1 MSELPTFPPPN
12 ATSSANHH
20 YQFEYPATLLTIPY
34 HLDPTIPN
42 LLHKLIPLS
51 RATRHLPIDI
61 PVQSHIESDAMDI
74 EQNALSTQVE
84 LIRETATVESDGML
98 LYVAQAS
105 YEPGTSPLSLWVPVK
120 AYTDERAEHKS
131 SDTQMA
137 VEEVLKE
144 APLDVF
150 ERCAASDHILR
161 WSDSVSRQAHQEA
174 IVIC

>member
-12 ATSSANHH
+12 ATSSANRR
-20 YQFEYPATLLTIPY
+20 YQFEYPATLLTVPY
-34 HLDPTIPN
+34 HLDPTIHN

-61 PVQSHIESDAMDI
+61 PVQSRVESDAMDI

-131 SDTQMA
+131 GDTQMA
-137 VEEVLKE
+137 VEDVLKE

-150 ERCAASDHILR
+150 ERYAASNYILR
-161 WSDSVSRQAHQEA
+161 WSDS
-174 IVIC
+174 I